1 VSADG
6 TLDLA
11 DAAGRLAA
19 VTGGDALGL
28 PVIAVG
34 WATVDTERAV
44 AELRE
49 HGPFEAAADEAILG
63 ARCAVGRRDAAVRLA
78 ILEPNTEGR
87 LAATL
92 ARHDEGPA
100 VLWIADAGTLP
111 RHLRLSTP
119 ADGPFGRER
128 LVLGGPLGGRHL
140 LVVERPAGTIGR

>member
-1 VSADG
+1 VSAGG

-11 DAAGRLAA
+11 DAAARLAE

-28 PVIAVG
+28 PVLAVG
-34 WATVDTERAV
+34 WATVDSERAV
-44 AELRE
+44 AELAE
-49 HGPFEAAADEAILG
+49 HGPFEAATDEAILG
-63 ARCAVGRRDAAVRLA
+63 ARCVVDRRDAGVRLA

-100 VLWIADAGTLP
+100 VLWVAGP
-111 RHLRLSTP
+111 SPQDLRLSTP
-119 ADGPFGRER
+119 ADGPFGPER
-128 LVLGGPLGGRHL
+128 LVLGGTLGGRHL

>member
-1 VSADG
+1 MSAGG

-11 DAAGRLAA
+11 DAAARLAA

-28 PVIAVG
+28 PVVALG

-49 HGPFEAAADEAILG
+49 HGPFEAAGDESILG
-63 ARCAVGRRDAAVRLA
+63 ARCALGRRDAAVRLA

-92 ARHDEGPA
+92 ARHAEGPA
-100 VLWIADAGTLP
+100 VLWVAGTP
-111 RHLRLSTP
+111 PYGLRLSTP

-128 LVLGGPLGGRHL
+128 LVLGGTLGGHHL
-140 LVVERPAGTIGR
+140 LVVERPAGTIER